1 MTSKRLDIMEFHWQE
16 GRHLKKYTLID
27 CSIDLPIF
35 LATLLFYYFTL
46 YDMMSVA
53 ILVLQMSTKLQYFMG
68 KKNNFSYRLTCSSVR
83 LGS

>member
-27 CSIDLPIF
+27 CSIDLPTF

-53 ILVLQMSTKLQYFMG
+53 ILVLQMSTKIAVFYG
-68 KKNNFSYRLTCSSVR
+68 KEK
-83 LGS
+83 